1 MTSKIDELKQFT
13 KDLNILFVEDALDI
27 CQMYHFFFDDLFN
40 KVYEAHDGIEALDIL
55 KDNSNKVDLILTDQ
69 LMPNMNGLD
78 MIKEVRKFNEKIPII
93 LVTSSKELDELIDA
107 INSNVT
113 NFVEKPINYED
124 IINSIEKAIQNVI
137 VEQLSQKTK
146 EQELEILKYK
156 SAYSNFQE
164 GEAFKKQLNI
174 IKNDLF
180 KKRFD
185 VDENVHTIF
194 DFYYKPKDTLSG
206 DTYSIRTVDD
216 NRVFFFIIDAMGK
229 GISASVS
236 TIVST
241 SFINYYFEERKRL
254 GTFNMK
260 SIIHKYIDF
269 IRYEILEDEIISAV
283 FGTVDLADKSL
294 EVATFS
300 MPPVLALTKDGEI
313 EKVGLTNLPI
323 SAYIDDFT
331 IQKVSIENME
341 KIIFYSDGLAENTCN
356 TGEQYL
362 TYLQDDFKEARSKS
376 ELISKFDA
384 RISEQEDDTTF
395 IYFENLDLT
404 SSEMRKEVIP
414 TEMKAIDEAL
424 EHFGE
429 ILESY
434 DVDIATKI
442 KLEGGF
448 TELIMNA
455 YEHGNLKIGFNQ
467 KQSLIENGQYN
478 IFLLEQERK
487 NKEKNIIIHY
497 YLKKDSLY
505 VNIVDE
511 GNGFDTSI
519 IKTLMHEDLDMFHG
533 RGVLMSSN
541 DFDLVY
547 YNDIGNSVLFGKKL
561 K

>member
-1 MTSKIDELKQFT
+1 MSKIDELKQYT

-40 KVYEAHDGIEALDIL
+40 EVYEAHDGLEALQLL
-55 KDNSNKVDLILTDQ
+55 KDENKRVDLILTDQ

-78 MIKEVRKFNEKIPII
+78 MIKAVREFNDRIPII
-93 LVTSSKELDELIDA
+93 LVTSSKELNELIDA
-107 INSNVT
+107 INLSVT

-124 IINSIEKAIQNVI
+124 IINSIEMAIQKVI

-180 KKRFD
+180 HKRFD
-185 VDENVHTIF
+185 HDEDVHTIF

-206 DTYSIRTVDD
+206 DTYSIRTVDE
-216 NRVFFFIIDAMGK
+216 NKVFFFIIDAMGK

-241 SFINYYFEERKRL
+241 SFINYYFEERKQL
-254 GTFNMK
+254 GTFDMK

-283 FGTVDLADKSL
+283 FGTVDLSDNSL

-300 MPPVLALTKDGEI
+300 MPPVLALTKDGEV
-313 EKVGLTNLPI
+313 EKIGLTNLPI
-323 SAYIDDFT
+323 SAYIDDFRV
-331 IQKVSIENME
+331 QKVPIDHIQ
-341 KIIFYSDGLAENTCN
+341 KIIFYSDGLAENT
-356 TGEQYL
+356 TKDGVQYL
-362 TYLQDDFKEARSKS
+362 TYLQDDFVNARSKS
-376 ELISKFDA
+376 ELIKLFNEKIVD
-384 RISEQEDDTTF
+384 QEDDTTL
-395 IYFENLDLT
+395 IYFENLDLRN
-404 SSEMRKEVIP
+404 SQKEKYVIP
-414 TEMKAIDEAL
+414 TAMKSIDEAL
-424 EHFGE
+424 ELFGE
-429 ILESY
+429 KLDTF
-434 DVDIATKI
+434 DVDMLTKI

-448 TELIMNA
+448 TELVMNA
-455 YEHGNLKIGFNQ
+455 YEHGNLEIGFNQ
-467 KQSLIENGQYN
+467 KQHLIENGQYN

-497 YLKKDSLY
+497 YLNKDSLY
-505 VNIVDE
+505 INIVDQ
-511 GNGFDTSI
+511 GKGFDTSI
-519 IKTLMHEDLDMFHG
+519 LKSLMHRDLDMFHG
-533 RGVLMSSN
+533 RGVMMSSS

-547 YNDIGNSVLFGKKL
+547 YNEVGNSVLFGKKL
-561 K
+561 R